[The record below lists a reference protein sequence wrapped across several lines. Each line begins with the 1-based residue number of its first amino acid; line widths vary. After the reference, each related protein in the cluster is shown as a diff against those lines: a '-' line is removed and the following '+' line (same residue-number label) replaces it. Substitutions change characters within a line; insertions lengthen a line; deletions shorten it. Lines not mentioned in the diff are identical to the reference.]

1 MFTVA
6 RWRQS
11 LAWRVTGSIVLLS
24 IMIISLIGT
33 ALNSRLTDGI
43 FKEKLNTSLADARDT
58 AQSVDIQLTIAQYQS
73 AAVTKKMVADI
84 FQVPPT
90 VGDQS
95 GREVALF
102 PIQTTGSS
110 EPNYQGVSNL
120 LSPASIPNSFRASV
134 RKSQKQLWQRTNLDY
149 LNGRHIPGIVVG
161 NIVRIPTVGNYEFYV
176 LFSLSD
182 QRQTFALIS
191 QTLWVA
197 GIALILMVGLITLLV
212 IRQITSPIREAA
224 QIAERLTDGDLDQ
237 RMQVVGEN
245 EISRLGVAF
254 NEMAVALKQQI
265 SRLENLSR
273 LQQRFVSDVSHELRT
288 PLTTLRMAAQVIY
301 SSRTNFDPTVA
312 RSAELLFAQIERFE
326 TLLSDLLEVSR
337 FDAEAAVLE
346 LEEID
351 LIALVNRTVDY
362 VNPSQE
368 RIITVHAP
376 NEPVV
381 VAADSRRIE
390 RVLRNLITNAID
402 HREDKGIDI
411 YIAENDESTAVAVRD
426 YGVGFAPR
434 DSQRLFERFW
444 RADPSRARV
453 RGGTGLGLSIAM
465 EDAKLHQGRLEAW
478 GNLGR
483 GSQFVLTL
491 PKRPGV
497 DISTSPIEVI
507 PSDEARSII

>member
-1 MFTVA
+1 MFGFS

-11 LAWRVTGSIVLLS
+11 LAWRVTGSIVFLS

-58 AQSVDIQLTIAQYQS
+58 TQSVDIQLTIAQYQS
-73 AAVTKKMVADI
+73 AATTNKMVSDI
-84 FQVPPT
+84 FLAPPA

-102 PIQTTGSS
+102 PIQPKSGS
-110 EPNYQGVSNL
+110 EPNYQGISNL
-120 LSPASIPNSFRASV
+120 LSRGSIPNSFRTKV
-134 RKSQKQLWQRTNLDY
+134 RKSKVQLWQRTNLDY
-149 LNGRHIPGIVVG
+149 LNGRHIPGIVIG
-161 NIVRIPTVGNYEFYV
+161 NIVNIPTVGNYEFYV
-176 LFSLSD
+176 LFSLSE
-182 QRQTFALIS
+182 QRQTFALIT

-197 GIALILMVGLITLLV
+197 GIALILMVGLISLLV
-212 IRQITSPIREAA
+212 IRQITSPIRDAA
-224 QIAERLTDGDLDQ
+224 QIAERLTDGDLDE
-237 RMQVVGEN
+237 RMQVSGEN
-245 EISRLGVAF
+245 ELSRLGIAF

-301 SSRTNFDPTVA
+301 SARTKFEPNVA

-326 TLLSDLLEVSR
+326 ALLSDLLEVSR

-346 LEEID
+346 REDID
-351 LIALVNRTVDY
+351 LTELVHRTVDY
-362 VNPSQE
+362 VHPSQE

-376 NEPVV
+376 ESPVLV
-381 VAADSRRIE
+381 SVDTRRIE
-390 RVLRNLITNAID
+390 RILRNLITNAID
-402 HREDKGIDI
+402 HHDNKGIDI
-411 YIAENDESTAVAVRD
+411 YVAEGDEAAAVAVRD
-426 YGVGFAPR
+426 YGVGFANR

-444 RADPSRARV
+444 RADPARARV

-465 EDAKLHQGRLEAW
+465 EDTKLHQGRLDAW
-478 GNLGR
+478 GALGR
-483 GSQFVLTL
+483 GAQFVLTI
-491 PKRPGV
+491 PKRAGL
-497 DISTSPIEVI
+497 DISTLPIDVI
-507 PSDEARSII
+507 PSDESRPII

>member
-24 IMIISLIGT
+24 IIIISLVGT
-33 ALNSRLTDGI
+33 ALSSRLTDGI

-58 AQSVDIQLTIAQYQS
+58 TQSVDIQLTIAQYQS
-73 AAVTKKMVADI
+73 VAVTKKMVSDI

-102 PIQTTGSS
+102 PIRTAGSS
-110 EPNYQGVSNL
+110 EPNYQGISNL
-120 LSPASIPNSFRASV
+120 LSPASISTSFRAKV
-134 RKSQKQLWQRTNLDY
+134 RKSKVQLWQRTNLDY
-149 LNGRHIPGIVVG
+149 LNGRHIPGIVIG

-176 LFSLSD
+176 LFSLSE

-197 GIALILMVGLITLLV
+197 GIALILMVGLISLLV
-212 IRQITSPIREAA
+212 IRQIASPIRDAA
-224 QIAERLTDGDLDQ
+224 QIAERLSAGDLEQ
-237 RMQVVGEN
+237 RMQVSGEN
-245 EISRLGVAF
+245 EISRLGNAF

-273 LQQRFVSDVSHELRT
+273 MQQRFVSDVSLELRT

-301 SSRTNFDPTVA
+301 SSRTAFEPAVA

-326 TLLSDLLEVSR
+326 VLLSDLLEVSR

-351 LIALVNRTVDY
+351 LTALVNRTVDY

-368 RIITVHAP
+368 RIITIHAP
-376 NEPVV
+376 SKPVFA
-381 VAADSRRIE
+381 AADSRRIE

-402 HREDKGIDI
+402 HRENKSIDI
-411 YIAENDESTAVAVRD
+411 YIAENDESVAVAVRD

-478 GNLGR
+478 GSLGR
-483 GSQFVLTL
+483 GSQFVLTI
-491 PKRPGV
+491 PKRAGV
-497 DISTSPIEVI
+497 DISSPPIEVI
-507 PSDEARSII
+507 PRDEARPII